1 MELQS
6 LINTLNQKINPQ
18 LQEKLLIELEHQIS
32 SPSFWLQKDA
42 PKISSEYSK
51 LKSTLNSLNQIN
63 QDFSSLQEYLESFPN
78 DQDSINLEQKILANA
93 NSLLIKI
100 SFQPIDESPAII
112 HIYPGSGGTESTN
125 WAFLLLQ
132 MYLKYSKTKLD
143 NPEILSIDQF
153 SHDQINHATIKLNF
167 PLAYGFLKHESGPH
181 RLIRISP
188 YSPTKQ
194 RHTSFAAIQV
204 SPDIDE
210 TIEIH
215 INPSDLQWETM
226 TNSGPGGQ
234 NVNKVESA
242 VRLKHIPSNIIINS
256 RSSRDQHQNRSTA
269 LKILKSKLYQ
279 IELDKINNLK
289 SQFTNNQDPSFGHQI
304 RSYILDNPLVKDHRS
319 DFISHNPQDIL
330 NGNIQELLNK
340 NILT

>member
-1 MELQS
+1 MQT
-6 LINTLNQKINPQ
+6 LINTLNQKINPT
-18 LQEKLLIELEHQIS
+18 LQQKLLIELEHQIS
-32 SPSFWLQKDA
+32 SPSFWLNKDA

-51 LKSTLNSLNQIN
+51 LKSTLDSLNQIN
-63 QDFSSLQEYLESFPN
+63 QDFISLQEYLAHLPP
-78 DQDSINLEQKILANA
+78 DQDSINLENKIIQNA
-93 NSLLIKI
+93 NNLLIKI

-112 HIYPGSGGTESTN
+112 HIFPGSGGTESTN

-132 MYLKYSKTKLD
+132 MYLKFAKSKSDQTEL
-143 NPEILSIDQF
+143 LSIDQS
-153 SHDQINHATIKLNF
+153 SHDQINHATIKINF
-167 PLAYGFLKHESGPH
+167 PLAYGFLKKESGPH

-194 RHTSFAAIQV
+194 RHTSFAAVQV

-210 TIEIH
+210 TIQIS
-215 INPSDLQWETM
+215 ISPNDLVWETM

-242 VRLKHIPSNIIINS
+242 VRLRHIPSNITINS

-279 IELDKINNLK
+279 IELDKINQIK
-289 SQFTNNQDPSFGHQI
+289 SQFSNNQDPSFGHQI

-319 DFISHNPQDIL
+319 NFISHNPQDIL
-330 NGNIQELLNK
+330 NGNIQTLLNQ